1 MTAPRIYYPHPFA
14 AGETCVLDGHW
25 RRYLRTVL
33 RLREGDALILFD
45 GRGREGSARV
55 TGIDREGVRVRVG
68 ACRAVP
74 ADALPL
80 TLAQALPKGGTM
92 EAVIQKA
99 TELGVAAI
107 RPFHSER
114 SIPRLTAE
122 KARQRVARWQTV
134 AVEACRQSR
143 RADIPRVEDI
153 ASFED
158 IVAAP
163 EDGAVRLMLWEE
175 ERETGLRNLLRGL
188 PDRKDRPC
196 TVVIGPEGGF
206 TEAEVGLARQHGFL
220 VASLGRRVL
229 KVETAAVAALAIVQY
244 ERESL
249 GTAGKG
255 DDGT

>member
-14 AGETCVLDGHW
+14 VGETCVLDGNW

-33 RLREGDALILFD
+33 RLREGDALVLFD
-45 GRGREGSARV
+45 GQGREGRAHM
-55 TGIDREGVRVRVG
+55 TGIDRDGVSVQVGVCRV
-68 ACRAVP
+68 VP

-80 TLAQALPKGGTM
+80 TLAQALPKGETM
-92 EAVIQKA
+92 EAVIRKA
-99 TELGVAAI
+99 TELGVTAI
-107 RPFHSER
+107 RPFPSER

-188 PDRKDRPC
+188 TDLKGRPC

-206 TEAEVGLARQHGFL
+206 TEAEVRLAKGHGFL
-220 VASLGRRVL
+220 IASLGRRVL

-244 ERESL
+244 ERETL
-249 GTAGKG
+249 GTAEKG
-255 DDGT
+255 NDGT